1 MTSRTLLVTGST
13 DGLGLAVAT
22 RAAEQ
27 GHAVILHGRSAERV
41 ETAAERIETRTGS
54 RPASV
59 IADFGRLKEVAS
71 IPDQLAGLTD
81 HLDTVVNNAGIGT
94 GEPDGRH
101 RSESADG
108 YELRLA
114 VNYLA
119 PFSLTLRL
127 LPMLER
133 STDPRIVNVASDG
146 QAEVDFDNLMLTRDY
161 SGLQAYCQSK
171 LALVAFGF
179 TLANRT
185 AVTVNSLHPGSF
197 MPTKIVLDDGAAVV
211 DDLEGGVDAIFRL
224 ATDPAYAGVTGRYFE
239 RLRESRPL
247 EQAYDADFRDRLW
260 RTSVELTGAPEPIA
274 KPAWSPPRPS

>member
-1 MTSRTLLVTGST
+1 MTGRNILVTGST

-22 RAAEQ
+22 RAVVL
-27 GHAVILHGRSAERV
+27 GHTVFLHGRSAQRV
-41 ETAAERIETRTGS
+41 EAAADRIEEHTGS
-54 RPASV
+54 RPTGV
-59 IADFGRLKEVAS
+59 IADFSRLAEVAS
-71 IPDQLAGLTD
+71 IPDQLAELTD
-81 HLDTVVNNAGIGT
+81 HLDTVINNAGIGT

-133 STDPRIVNVASDG
+133 GTDPRIVNVASDG

-179 TLANRT
+179 TLAAKT
-185 AVTVNSLHPGSF
+185 AATVNSLHPGSF

-211 DDLEGGVDAIFRL
+211 DDLEGGVAAIFGL

-247 EQAYDADFRDRLW
+247 AQAYDSAFRDRLW
-260 RTSVELTGAPEPIA
+260 RTSVELTGAPEPI
-274 KPAWSPPRPS
+274 S